1 MIHPFKFLLRLIT
14 IFNAQTA
21 GLTVAARLAEDPNVS
36 VAVLEA
42 GPAHFDD
49 PLISSYTTPMCDV
62 QG

>member
-1 MIHPFKFLLRLIT
+1 MIHPYKFLLRLIT

-49 PLISSYTTPMCDV
+49 PLISSYT
-62 QG
+62 